1 MKLFLM
7 GVNAKSS
14 VVMESI
20 TLPCLKILQVLIKPE
35 PFLSKKNKDKSVDSL
50 ATVNV
55 AGMLLNLLN
64 QKKLICINMCYP
76 G

>member
-7 GVNAKSS
+7 GVNSKSS

-35 PFLSKKNKDKSVDSL
+35 PFLSKKNKDKTVDAL
-50 ATVNV
+50 ATINV
-55 AGMLLNLLN
+55 AG
-64 QKKLICINMCYP
+64 KLKIKSL
-76 G
+76 